1 MEDADVYINTGEG
14 HGKINEVEQEL
25 KRERLTPSWQLGK
38 YSWKIQEVINID

>member
-25 KRERLTPSWQLGK
+25 KRLTPSWQLGK
-38 YSWKIQEVINID
+38 FSWKIREVINID